1 VAPALGR
8 VGMSAGSSSDRAR
21 AVDQVVLGRVITMNP
36 RREVVEDGAVAI
48 AGSDI
53 LAVGPRPA
61 VLGAYEPARLL
72 GGSQAIVIPGMIDT
86 HTHCA
91 QAFVRALTA
100 GELPMIPRI
109 YAPAMRALS
118 PAQGQA
124 AVRLMIAQLVRAGI
138 TTACEGTAI
147 LDHEEVT
154 LAAFEEAG
162 LRCCFARG
170 APDQDF
176 SHASLY
182 TQTTARSAIRV
193 RMGEADRDLAR
204 TEALLRRY
212 PSAGPGRIRA
222 AINTS
227 AVLNFSEGYLR
238 QAARLAQEHHTTM
251 HVHVARDRE
260 EVEFALA
267 VWGRRPIERLA
278 DLDVLG
284 AHLVAAHAVLATGSE
299 IDLLGASGAAL
310 AHAPVECV
318 HNLNAVPDLQRFRRA
333 GVRVGLGCDGQGNDM
348 MATMRVALL
357 IHGALWGIPR
367 YEPDYLAADDVLAMA
382 TIEAARVLGWDD
394 RIGSLEPRKA
404 ADLVILDGGAPHLM
418 ATQDLVTDLV
428 RNGTRGEITH
438 VMVDGRLLFDGGSYP
453 TLDLPRIEAEARAC
467 AAHVRA
473 TVADRRYRPLR

>member
-1 VAPALGR
+1 MSDSAPA
-8 VGMSAGSSSDRAR
+8 ADRPR
-21 AVDQVVLGRVITMNP
+21 PIDQVVLGRVITMNP
-36 RREVVEDGAVAI
+36 GRDVVEDGAVAI
-48 AGSDI
+48 AGPDI

-61 VLGAYEPARLL
+61 VLRAYEPARVL
-72 GGSQAIVIPGMIDT
+72 GGARAIVMPGMIDT

-91 QAFVRALTA
+91 QAFVRSLTA

-109 YAPAMRALS
+109 YVPAMRALS
-118 PAQGQA
+118 PEQGQA
-124 AVRLMIAQLVRAGI
+124 AVRLMIAQLLRAGV
-138 TTACEGTAI
+138 TTVCEGTAI
-147 LDHEEVT
+147 AGHEDVT

-162 LRCCFARG
+162 IRCCFARG

-182 TQTTARSAIRV
+182 TQSTARSSIRV
-193 RMGEADRDLAR
+193 RDREADADLAR

-212 PSAGPGRIRA
+212 PSRGPGRIRA

-227 AVLNFSEGYLR
+227 AVLNFSERYLR
-238 QAARLAQEHHTTM
+238 EAARLAREHGATM

-278 DLDVLG
+278 DLGVLG

-333 GVRVGLGCDGQGNDM
+333 GVRVGLGCDGQGNDIL
-348 MATMRVALL
+348 ATMRAALL

-367 YEPDYLAADDVLAMA
+367 YEPDYLGADDVLAMA
-382 TIEAARVLGWDD
+382 TIDAARVLRWDD
-394 RIGSLEPRKA
+394 RIGSLEPGKA

-428 RNGTRGEITH
+428 RYGSRGEITH
-438 VMVDGRLLFDGGSYP
+438 VMVDGRVLFDGGSYQ
-453 TLDLPRIEAEARAC
+453 TLDLSRIEAEARAC

-473 TVADRRYRPLR
+473 AVADRRYRPLR